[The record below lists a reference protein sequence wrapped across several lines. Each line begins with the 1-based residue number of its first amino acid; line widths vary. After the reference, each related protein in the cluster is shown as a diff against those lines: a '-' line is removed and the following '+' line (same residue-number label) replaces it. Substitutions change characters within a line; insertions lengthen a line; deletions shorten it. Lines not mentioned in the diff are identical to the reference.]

1 MNAPGSRKKLLTMRL
16 TKGVGITLLA
26 FGLSLILMQPF
37 SSSTSAMFAT
47 PERNDFT
54 IPDFYNLVADSRA
67 VSRLDDNIVIVNI
80 DNSDRAEIAD
90 ILTVASLSGA
100 AAIGLDAMFDD
111 PRDGD
116 EVLLD
121 AIKHCHALVQP
132 LGMKCLDNRPDSF
145 AVRSASYFYAAHTDS
160 TSTFA
165 GADLPSKYE
174 KGMIREMQTVFHTAE
189 AGDIQSFAVALAGK
203 VSPEAVDRLN
213 KRGKS
218 LEMITYHS
226 RRFRIIEPADLLDR
240 SDELTGRVVLVGA
253 MNERG
258 DLHPTP
264 VRSSMPGVMIH
275 AHALATILDGAYM
288 TSLPKAANML
298 IGCVL
303 CFIIVITHVS
313 LSSGIKGLL
322 IRIMQLSFLWIA
334 VQIGYWCFVSH
345 NLVIDFSY
353 SLLMLAFG
361 VFACDIWNGL
371 AAIGSWIASRLRIP
385 YKLITRTNNN

>member
-1 MNAPGSRKKLLTMRL
+1 MNTPDSRKKALLTRL
-16 TKGVGITLLA
+16 IKGVGITMLA

-90 ILTVASLSGA
+90 ILSIASLSGA
-100 AAIGLDAMFDD
+100 AAVGLDAVFEDE
-111 PRDGD
+111 REGD

-121 AIKHCHALVQP
+121 AIDKCPGLVQP
-132 LGMKCLDNRPDSF
+132 LAMRSLDNAPDSF
-145 AVRSASYFYAAHTDS
+145 AVRNLSYFRAADS
-160 TSTFA
+160 TSVFA
-165 GADLPSKYE
+165 AADLPSKYN
-174 KGMIREMQTVFHTAE
+174 KGMVREMQLAFPTAD
-189 AGDIQSFAVALAGK
+189 AGDIPSMAVALARK
-203 VSPEAVDRLN
+203 VKPEAAERLA
-213 KRGKS
+213 KRGKR
-218 LEMITYHS
+218 LELISYHS
-226 RRFRIIEPADLLDR
+226 RRFRTFEPAELIEH
-240 SDELTGRVVLVGA
+240 SDELAGRVVMIGA
-253 MNERG
+253 LNEPG

-264 VRSSMPGVMIH
+264 VNSSMPGVMIH
-275 AHALATILDGAYM
+275 AHSLATILDGAYM
-288 TSLPKAANML
+288 NSLPKAVNML
-298 IGCVL
+298 IGCLL

-313 LSSGIKGLL
+313 LTSGIKGLL
-322 IRIMQLSFLWIA
+322 IRIMQLAFLWISI
-334 VQIGYWCFVSH
+334 QIGYWCFVSH

-371 AAIGSWIASRLRIP
+371 ITIGTWAASRIRIP
-385 YKLITRTNNN
+385 AGLLSRIKQ